1 VANDPRHPGDAIGD
15 GDAEM
20 TRLLRDRL
28 TRHPAPPEL
37 RRAVMQALEPPPPRQ
52 VWWSSWFTPA
62 LSALATAMVM
72 AAWIAQSQ
80 PVILGPDPLQP
91 LTHAVLTEHARAMS
105 WGGDQVDVVRAALPK
120 VMDESGVTLNY
131 VFIGDEDIWLAN
143 AQPTYVEG
151 HRGLSLTYHTAGGHA
166 VTYMIVPGGS
176 VTLPDRG
183 RVQIDRWRPI
193 VRREGGFSLIL
204 WKQQGLL
211 CALVSDLVSEDDL
224 ARLMQY
230 YVKVR
235 SSTEPAPTS

>member
-1 VANDPRHPGDAIGD
+1 MAADQYTDDQMRDD
-15 GDAEM
+15 DAEM
-20 TRLLRDRL
+20 TRVLRARL

-37 RRAVMQALEPPPPRQ
+37 RRAVMQALEPAPRRA
-52 VWWSSWFTPA
+52 WWTPWFAPA

-72 AAWIAQSQ
+72 AAWMAQSQ
-80 PVILGPDPLQP
+80 PTSLVGDALQP
-91 LTHAVLTEHARAMS
+91 LARAVVTEHARAAS
-105 WGGDQVDVVRAALPK
+105 WGGDQPEVVRAALPR
-120 VMDESGVTLNY
+120 VMEESGVTLNW
-131 VFIGDEDIWLAN
+131 VFLGDEEIWLVN

-151 HRGLSLTYHTAGGHA
+151 HRGLSLAYSTAGGHT

-193 VRREGGFSLIL
+193 VRREGGFSLIM

-211 CALVSDLVSEDDL
+211 CALVSDLVSDDDL
-224 ARLMQY
+224 ARFKEY
-230 YVKVR
+230 FVKVR